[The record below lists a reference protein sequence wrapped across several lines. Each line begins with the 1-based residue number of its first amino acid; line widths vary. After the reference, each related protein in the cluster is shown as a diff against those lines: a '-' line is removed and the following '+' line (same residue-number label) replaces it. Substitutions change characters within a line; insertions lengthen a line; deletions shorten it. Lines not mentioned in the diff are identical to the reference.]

1 MIFDFK
7 FGSNRTA
14 GSEDTIIFVAVH
26 GPHRSIPL
34 LVVSDFRVSYV
45 RAYIRIAYRLC
56 RAVLIARQVLLMF
69 IGEREAAC
77 MKECAGLGRCQ
88 QTIVG
93 RSIEDN
99 YRN

>member
-14 GSEDTIIFVAVH
+14 SSEDTIIFVAAH

-45 RAYIRIAYRLC
+45 SADA
-56 RAVLIARQVLLMF
+56 ASWQ
-69 IGEREAAC
+69 EAD
-77 MKECAGLGRCQ
+77 K
-88 QTIVG
+88 V
-93 RSIEDN
+93 
-99 YRN
+99 